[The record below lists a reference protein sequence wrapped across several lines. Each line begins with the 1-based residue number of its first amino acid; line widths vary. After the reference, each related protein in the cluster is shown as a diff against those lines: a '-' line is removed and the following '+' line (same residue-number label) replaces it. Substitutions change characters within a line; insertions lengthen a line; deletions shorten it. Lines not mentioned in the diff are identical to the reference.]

1 MAEQGP
7 ATTTDLLNAL
17 LALHENAVHE
27 NEQEIIQRG
36 LELAVT
42 LTDSHIGYFHFVNED
57 QETIELVT
65 WSRETLAH
73 CTAVYERHY
82 PISAAGIWAD
92 CARFKRPIIHND
104 YQSQPDRKGY
114 PEGHAHLIRH
124 LGVPVIENGMVRVL
138 TGVGNKEAEYDQR
151 DIDLFQRIADTVWRL
166 VKQYREKDELLAD
179 RHRMHEVQS
188 FASVTAWECDP
199 EDNIIQFDRMF
210 TGIFAD
216 GEPVEPPD
224 TIDEFLV
231 FIEDDDREKVR
242 MTLTTATA
250 DSYFT
255 IDIDGRGRGGKT
267 IPLSLRGQVLS
278 RPRGE
283 SVIIHGILQDCSE
296 RRVMDEIRYKAFHD
310 PLTGLANRNLLMERM
325 LGPSSLF
332 RRSPGDAF
340 ALHYVDLDKFKEIND
355 EFGHQVGDE
364 LLRKV
369 ARRIRRLIRREDL
382 AVRFGGDEF
391 LVVQNAVSD
400 ERDAAALAEKIIA
413 AIDHP
418 FLVEG
423 HKINIGASIGI
434 TMSRPEESDI
444 DILISES
451 DEALYRSKNM
461 GRDRYSIFR
470 GKG

>member
-1 MAEQGP
+1 MPEQGP
-7 ATTTDLLNAL
+7 VTSTALLNAL
-17 LALHENAVHE
+17 LALHENATHE

-104 YQSQPDRKGY
+104 YQSVPERKGY

-138 TGVGNKEAEYDQR
+138 TGVGNKEAEYDQG
-151 DIDLFQRIADTVWRL
+151 DIELFQRIADTVWRL
-166 VKQYREKDELLAD
+166 VKQYRERDGLLAD

-188 FASVTAWECDP
+188 FASVTTWECDP
-199 EDNIIQFDRMF
+199 EENMIRFDRMF
-210 TGIFAD
+210 TGIFAG
-216 GEPVEPPD
+216 GEPVKSPD
-224 TIDEFLV
+224 TIDEFLAFV
-231 FIEDDDREKVR
+231 DDNDREKVR
-242 MTLTTATA
+242 LTLTTATA

-255 IDIDGRGRGGKT
+255 IAIDGRGGSGKV

-296 RRVMDEIRYKAFHD
+296 RRVTDEIRYKAFHD
-310 PLTGLANRNLLMERM
+310 PLTGLANRFLLMERM
-325 LGPSSLF
+325 LGSSSFF

-355 EFGHQVGDE
+355 EFGHLIGDE
-364 LLRKV
+364 ILRKV

-423 HKINIGASIGI
+423 HEINIGASIGI

-444 DILISES
+444 DVLINES

-470 GKG
+470 KKG